1 MTTLD
6 YLFNFSLTEK
16 EYKMLKETQDEEAR
30 D

>member
-6 YLFNFSLTEK
+6 YRFKLALTKK